1 MQQRMQLFLWSSIQT
16 VVSTLDVLQ
25 MSGHSTSSFKCQ
37 KWPVAVSGSYKK
49 FWRSWQNGSVD
60 CWYGESVV
68 FILYCNRS
76 LFSVIILSAELLV
89 VLVLFL
95 ALFNMSLFVSSNSSV
110 GLYLLC
116 FVYVLSTFYADK
128 LQYIILSLLMYMWK
142 PINWFIWY

>member
-1 MQQRMQLFLWSSIQT
+1 M
-16 VVSTLDVLQ
+16 
-25 MSGHSTSSFKCQ
+25 
-37 KWPVAVSGSYKK
+37 
-49 FWRSWQNGSVD
+49 
-60 CWYGESVV
+60 

-142 PINWFIWY
+142 PIN